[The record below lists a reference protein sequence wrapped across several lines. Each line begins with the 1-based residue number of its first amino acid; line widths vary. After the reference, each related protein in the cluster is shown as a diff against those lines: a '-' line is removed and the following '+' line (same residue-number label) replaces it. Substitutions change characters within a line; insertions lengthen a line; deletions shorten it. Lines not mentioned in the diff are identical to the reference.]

1 MKLSEMNTIEL
12 SKTLCKIAEPIGR
25 IGADAAISGIF
36 RDFSKKSEGK
46 TVLQTA
52 TAMFSVIVPALLER
66 HQEDTFS
73 VISALTGKN
82 VDEIRAQNGMET
94 IRDIKGCFDNDLMS
108 FFKSST

>member
-12 SKTLCKIAEPIGR
+12 SKTLCKLAEPIGR
-25 IGADAAISGIF
+25 IGADAAINNIF
-36 RDFSKKSEGK
+36 KDFSKENNGK
-46 TVLQTA
+46 TLFQSGTEVYVA
-52 TAMFSVIVPALLER
+52 IVPALLER

-73 VISALTGKN
+73 VISAMTGKS

-94 IRDIKGCFDNDLMS
+94 IRDIKCFFDNDLMS